1 MLLTR
6 SMSIQS
12 DVSREIFIQKRDGAH
27 SNTER
32 YYGLWLVEV
41 QDYETIGMLCI
52 RTNSKNFLNWVQI
65 SAWKVCLHYQI
76 SGTTRTSSKCLMF
89 DRASLSSDLKRP
101 FTHEV
106 TFFSVPHTD

>member
-1 MLLTR
+1 MYESRLKMLLTR

-52 RTNSKNFLNWVQI
+52 PTSSKNFQI
-65 SAWKVCLHYQI
+65 GFKLVHGKSVCTIKL
-76 SGTTRTSSKCLMF
+76 
-89 DRASLSSDLKRP
+89 
-101 FTHEV
+101 V
-106 TFFSVPHTD
+106 VP